1 MPQPTLRHDFDASVD
16 NCIGELAVCVPL
28 RWKLATRCYHP
39 CEADME
45 LPPVQIAEIAGNGKF
60 VRVSGE

>member
-1 MPQPTLRHDFDASVD
+1 MLRSTIVLE
-16 NCIGELAVCVPL
+16 NSLCVCYCVGNSQ
-28 RWKLATRCYHP
+28 LATPQCYHP

-45 LPPVQIAEIAGNGKF
+45 LPPVQIAEIAGNAKF